1 MSNRTLFE
9 SLHMTSIG
17 HASVNLLASLAAVS
31 LNITYVFVL
40 LIFLKKGAEK
50 KNIKSHLPGD
60 SKVK

>member
-50 KNIKSHLPGD
+50 KTLNHTCLEIQK
-60 SKVK
+60 